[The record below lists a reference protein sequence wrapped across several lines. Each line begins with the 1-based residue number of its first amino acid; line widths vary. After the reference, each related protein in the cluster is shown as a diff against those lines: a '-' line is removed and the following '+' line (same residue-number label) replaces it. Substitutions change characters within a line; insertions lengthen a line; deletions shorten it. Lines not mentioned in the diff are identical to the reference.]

1 MFMAPCVNPDHTNAV
16 YIQVIFCFG
25 LRFKLPH
32 RLKNTVFNANHN
44 KTMIMKK
51 TGIQGAV
58 LLSAITLF
66 ITVTLAAQPLNL
78 KKLPADYDKVLSEQF
93 KPGETGCAVLVAR
106 DGQVIYR
113 KAFGMA
119 DLELNVPMRPEM
131 VFRIGSITKQ
141 FTAIAILQLMEQ
153 GKLSLQD
160 QITKYIPDYPM
171 HGHSITIEHLLT
183 HTSGIK
189 SYTNVPE
196 FESMVRTDMT
206 PEEVIEKIKPLPMEF
221 APGTKWNYNNSGY
234 FLLGYIIE
242 KVSGLKYAEY
252 LQENFFVPLG
262 MTSTLYGDDTR
273 IVMNRAS
280 GYQPGGNGTVN
291 ADYMS
296 MTIPYSAGS
305 IMSTVDDLY
314 KWNRAL
320 LGLKLVKKET
330 LEKAWTGY
338 RLADGED
345 THYGYGWFMS
355 EIQGSPTIEHG
366 GGINGYLSASIYLPR
381 EDVFV
386 ALFSNNNAKAP
397 EFSAIR
403 LAALAIGKPVPATE
417 IVISEEALKEYDGI
431 YVNEKGTEMTILLAD
446 GKLSIVRPGGSRRK
460 MMPVEKDR
468 FILENSLM
476 FATFSRDDSGKVIS
490 VKTDGRGEA
499 VKWTRTDKKT
509 EVKKEKFLPEELLD
523 KYVGEYQIQ
532 PGFII
537 AFTREG
543 NRLFTQATGQGKFEI
558 FAETE
563 TKFFLKVVD
572 AQVEFVA
579 DPDGKVN
586 KMILYQG
593 GQTIEGKRVR

>member
-1 MFMAPCVNPDHTNAV
+1 
-16 YIQVIFCFG
+16 
-25 LRFKLPH
+25 
-32 RLKNTVFNANHN
+32 
-44 KTMIMKK
+44 MIMKK

-320 LGLKLVKKET
+320 LGHKLVKKET
-330 LEKAWTGY
+330 LDKAWTGY

-490 VKTDGRGEA
+490 VKTDDRGEA